1 MPRQQTVTEV
11 RLDNISKCVTITVN
25 TLDVLVNT
33 LKIHGLEAMVNTTQ
47 SLLKLVQ
54 TIKQDKNECAE
65 LMEQTHNILNAIIGV
80 YVRSDT
86 GIELP
91 PSTLNEIA
99 NFTQTLHKVHAF
111 IEAQQSGSKVKKF
124 FRQGELGGL

>member
-25 TLDVLVNT
+25 ALDVLVNT

-80 YVRSDT
+80 YVKSDT

-99 NFTQTLHKVHAF
+99 NFTQ
-111 IEAQQSGSKVKKF
+111 
-124 FRQGELGGL
+124 